1 MARPVPAPE
10 PGKTPASAPAATS
23 GAGQVELDRALQ
35 AALIESRQRLRELV
49 DLSCDFAWETDAK
62 GRFSFVT
69 GQGALGRAGA
79 DLLGTDPA
87 ALTLSPEDAVH
98 FQSDSPPEG
107 TLVWARAAHGAP
119 VCLHLKAR
127 AIFDDQGEF
136 LCVRGACRDVTE
148 GQERDAALSA
158 AKHRERSM
166 VQLFRALREAADP
179 KAAIK
184 LGVDTSAQ
192 ATGAAG
198 AALFAADARGIGAP
212 LAQTGAEVPPGAAE
226 QALRDKQITMQSS
239 DGQRLLAIP
248 GEHRGG
254 VNCVL
259 VLARAIDQADW
270 PEDDRFLLNELTDQL
285 AVAVAQAAEQDAMAK
300 LSETDALT
308 GLLNRRGFDAH
319 LARTMAAARIA
330 KRGGALL
337 YVDLDNFKQINDR
350 HGHAQGDAALRAAAE
365 LLRRSVR
372 AGDLVGRLGGD
383 EFAVWL
389 AEVDTRESR
398 QRGEQLA
405 LTARALQRFAPD
417 SDKPIGFSVGI
428 AMLRADRPQSDAAV
442 MALADKAM
450 YQVKHG
456 SKGGVALLEDES

>member
-1 MARPVPAPE
+1 MVRPVPAPP
-10 PGKTPASAPAATS
+10 PGNTPAPASS
-23 GAGQVELDRALQ
+23 GAGAPELDRALQ

-49 DLSCDFAWETDAK
+49 DLACDFAWETDAK
-62 GRFSFVT
+62 GRFSFIT

-107 TLVWARAAHGAP
+107 ILVWARAAYGAP

-127 AIFDDQGEF
+127 AIFDEQGEF

-148 GQERDAALSA
+148 AQERDAALAA

-166 VQLFRALREAADP
+166 IQLFRALREAADP
-179 KAAIK
+179 KAAIE
-184 LGVDTSAQ
+184 LGVATAAQ
-192 ATGAAG
+192 ATGAVGVALVATGVHGIGDRLSASG
-198 AALFAADARGIGAP
+198 AAVPAA
-212 LAQTGAEVPPGAAE
+212 TAE
-226 QALRDKQITMQSS
+226 QAWRTNQITTQVK

-248 GEHRGG
+248 GEHRGA

-259 VLARAIDQADW
+259 LLARGMDHADW

-285 AVAVAQAAEQDAMAK
+285 AVAVAQAAEADALAK

-319 LARTMAAARIA
+319 LARAMAAARIA

-350 HGHAQGDAALRAAAE
+350 HGHAQGDAALRTAAE

-372 AGDLVGRLGGD
+372 AGDVVGRLGGD

-389 AEVDTRESR
+389 AQVDAIEAR

-405 LTARALQRFAPD
+405 LAARALRRFAPD
-417 SDKPIGFSVGI
+417 SDKPVGFSVGI
-428 AMLRADRPQSDAAV
+428 AMLRTDRPQSDAQV
-442 MALADKAM
+442 MELADKAM

-456 SKGGVALLEDES
+456 AKGGVALLEDES

>member
-10 PGKTPASAPAATS
+10 PGKLPAAPAAS
-23 GAGQVELDRALQ
+23 PGAGQADLDRALQ

-79 DLLGTDPA
+79 DLLGTEPA
-87 ALTLSPEDAVH
+87 ELTLSPEDAVH

-107 TLVWARAAHGAP
+107 TLIWARATHGAP

-127 AIFDDQGEF
+127 AIFDAQGEF

-148 GQERDAALSA
+148 AQERDAALAA

-198 AALFAADARGIGAP
+198 AALFLADAQGVGAP
-212 LAQTGAEVPPGAAE
+212 LAHMGAKVPPGAAD
-226 QALRDKQITMQSS
+226 QALRDKTITVLSI

-259 VLARAIDQADW
+259 VLARAADQADW
-270 PEDDRFLLNELTDQL
+270 PEDDKFLLNELTDQL
-285 AVAVAQAAEQDAMAK
+285 AVAVAQAAEQDALAK

-319 LARTMAAARIA
+319 LARSMAAARIA
-330 KRGGALL
+330 RRGGALL
-337 YVDLDNFKQINDR
+337 YVDLDNFKQINDC

-383 EFAVWL
+383 EFAIWL
-389 AEVDTRESR
+389 AEVDANEAR

-405 LTARALQRFAPD
+405 LTARALQRFAPG
-417 SDKPIGFSVGI
+417 SDKPVGFSIGI
-428 AMLRADRPQSDAAV
+428 AMLRADKPQSDAQV
-442 MALADKAM
+442 MELADKAM

-456 SKGGVALLEDES
+456 AKGGVALLEDES

>member
-1 MARPVPAPE
+1 MARPVPAP
-10 PGKTPASAPAATS
+10 PPSKAPAPVSS
-23 GAGQVELDRALQ
+23 GTGTGAADLDRALQ

-62 GRFSFVT
+62 GRFSFIT
-69 GQGALGRAGA
+69 GQGVLGRAGA

-87 ALTLSPEDAVH
+87 ELALSPEDAVH
-98 FQSDSPPEG
+98 FQADSPAEG
-107 TLVWARAAHGAP
+107 NLVWARTEHGAP
-119 VCLHLKAR
+119 ACLHLRAR
-127 AIFDDQGEF
+127 AIFDEQGEF

-148 GQERDAALSA
+148 AQERDAALAA

-166 VQLFRALREAADP
+166 IQLFRALREAADP
-179 KAAIK
+179 HAAIE
-184 LGVDTSAQ
+184 LGVATAAQ

-198 AALFAADARGIGAP
+198 AALFAVDAGGIGDR
-212 LAQTGAEVPPGAAE
+212 LAHVGTDVAAGAAA
-226 QALRDKQITMQSS
+226 QAKHDKRITTQTI
-239 DGQRLLAIP
+239 DGLRLLAIP
-248 GEHRGG
+248 GAHRGG
-254 VNCVL
+254 INCVL
-259 VLARAIDQADW
+259 VLARAADQADW

-285 AVAVAQAAEQDAMAK
+285 AVAVAQAAEQDAMAR

-319 LARTMAAARIA
+319 LARSMAAARIA

-337 YVDLDNFKQINDR
+337 YVDLDNFKQVNDR

-372 AGDLVGRLGGD
+372 AGDVVGRLGGD
-383 EFAVWL
+383 EFAIWL
-389 AEVDTRESR
+389 AEVDTGEAR

-405 LTARALQRFAPD
+405 VAARALQRFAPGAE
-417 SDKPIGFSVGI
+417 KPVGFSIGI
-428 AMLRADRPQSDAAV
+428 AMLHADEPQSDAR
-442 MALADKAM
+442 MMELADKAM

-456 SKGGVALLEDES
+456 SKGGVALLGDES

>member
-1 MARPVPAPE
+1 MARPVPAPP
-10 PGKTPASAPAATS
+10 PGNAPAPASSGP
-23 GAGQVELDRALQ
+23 GAGAPDLDRALQ

-79 DLLGTDPA
+79 DLLGTDPV

-107 TLVWARAAHGAP
+107 TLVWARTEYGAP

-127 AIFDDQGEF
+127 AIFDAEGEF

-148 GQERDAALSA
+148 AQERDAALAA

-166 VQLFRALREAADP
+166 IQLFRALREAADP
-179 KAAIK
+179 KAAIN
-184 LGVDTSAQ
+184 LGVATAAQ

-198 AALFAADARGIGAP
+198 AALFAADTQGIGEQ
-212 LAQTGAEVPPGAAE
+212 LAQAGAAVPPGAADR
-226 QALRDKQITMQSS
+226 ALRDRQIAMQTIN
-239 DGQRLLAIP
+239 GRRLLAIP

-254 VNCVL
+254 IDCVL
-259 VLARAIDQADW
+259 VVARDADQADW

-285 AVAVAQAAEQDAMAK
+285 AVAVAQAAEADALAK

-319 LARTMAAARIA
+319 LARSMAAARIA

-389 AEVDTRESR
+389 AEVDTREAR

-405 LTARALQRFAPD
+405 LTARALQRFAPG
-417 SDKPIGFSVGI
+417 SDKPVGFSVGI
-428 AMLRADRPQSDAAV
+428 AMLRADKPRSDAQV
-442 MALADKAM
+442 MELADKAM

-456 SKGGVALLEDES
+456 TKGGVALLEDEG